1 MDFDEYVVVEVEDS
15 GDGIISFSLLSIR
28 GHKLVLYLREKSLT
42 EARFPPDLGKT
53 IKKVFAV
60 GNIVHCNFLLQRYPE
75 KFSLCL
81 YAFSQ
86 QEIVRLDDGTVITPE
101 EYLDE
106 SRDYMVIARSIGEYH
121 RIDPTLFDV
130 GGQAFLPI
138 RSGFEPRF
146 LTLDETNLALQS
158 NDQPAFIWWTPFL
171 TRVKFVF
178 QNILALIR
186 FLSTRKL
193 YN

>member
-15 GDGIISFSLLSIR
+15 GDGILSFSLLSIG
-28 GHKLVLYLREKSLT
+28 GHKLVLYLREKTLA
-42 EARFPPDLGKT
+42 EARFSPDLGKT
-53 IKKVFAV
+53 IKRVFAV
-60 GNIVHCNFLLQRYPE
+60 GNIVQCNFLLQRYPE

-86 QEIVRLDDGTVITPE
+86 QEIIRIKDGKVIAAE
-101 EYLDE
+101 QYLDK
-106 SRDYMVIARSIGEYH
+106 SRGYMVIARRIGEYH

-146 LTLDETNLALQS
+146 LTLDETNLALQG
-158 NDQPAFIWWTPFL
+158 NDQPIFIWWIPFL
-171 TRVKFVF
+171 TRVKIVF
-178 QNILALIR
+178 QNISRLFE
-186 FLSTRKL
+186 FLRTKKQ
-193 YN
+193 YK